1 MPTRE
6 GSTPLHSTREMPDT
20 DKLSEVTKSRIKVV
34 LQPRMPSKVRYL
46 AVTQKLNFKKKSMA
60 KFFIQKVHNRKAE
73 MNVKPTTLGECM
85 KWIAANTTEHPDND
99 DIRVDPKNKEVIY
112 HIIRI
117 ND

>member
-1 MPTRE
+1 
-6 GSTPLHSTREMPDT
+6 
-20 DKLSEVTKSRIKVV
+20 
-34 LQPRMPSKVRYL
+34 
-46 AVTQKLNFKKKSMA
+46 MA

-73 MNVKPTTLGECM
+73 MIVKPTTLGECM

-99 DIRVDPKNKEVIY
+99 DISVDPKNKEVIY